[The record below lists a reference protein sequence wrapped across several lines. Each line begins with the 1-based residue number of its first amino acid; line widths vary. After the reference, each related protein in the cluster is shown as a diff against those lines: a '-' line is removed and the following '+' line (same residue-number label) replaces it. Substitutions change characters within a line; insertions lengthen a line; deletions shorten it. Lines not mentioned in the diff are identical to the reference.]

1 MPQYEWTLKE
11 QQAIEKAAGRLKHVM
26 TDADAE
32 DAAYDIA
39 QDIRES
45 IIMAVLERT
54 RTGK

>member
-1 MPQYEWTLKE
+1 MSQYNWTPKE
-11 QQAIEKAAGRLKHVM
+11 QQAIEKAADRLKYVM

-45 IIMAVLERT
+45 IIMAVLERS
-54 RTGK
+54 RTGE